1 LLSNAGYIEYE
12 EEREY
17 HSALH
22 FILQRDALYRLHETD
37 EQTEQVIQAVL
48 RNYPGVFSGFVYIEE
63 TFLSHETGLTPGQI
77 YQILKVLSQNRII
90 DFIPRR
96 NTPTVG
102 YPIARVDTEL
112 ISLPPIVYK
121 DRKAD
126 FQQRID
132 AIANYAMSSN
142 TCRSRLLLRYFG
154 ETTSRDCGHCDVCR
168 AKQRNPETE
177 QARLQDAIST
187 ITNFLQDGEYHSL
200 TDLKT
205 LSLQPALLQDAL
217 REMTQQELLQIDG
230 MKIKL
235 K

>member
-1 LLSNAGYIEYE
+1 M
-12 EEREY
+12 
-17 HSALH
+17 
-22 FILQRDALYRLHETD
+22 
-37 EQTEQVIQAVL
+37 
-48 RNYPGVFSGFVYIEE
+48 
-63 TFLSHETGLTPGQI
+63 
-77 YQILKVLSQNRII
+77 
-90 DFIPRR
+90 
-96 NTPTVG
+96 
-102 YPIARVDTEL
+102 
-112 ISLPPIVYK
+112 VYK

-132 AIANYAMSSN
+132 AIVHYAMSTN

-177 QARLQDAIST
+177 HTRLQDAINT
-187 ITNFLQDGEYHSL
+187 ITNFLQDGEFHPL

-217 REMTQQELLQIDG
+217 REMTEQELLQIDG